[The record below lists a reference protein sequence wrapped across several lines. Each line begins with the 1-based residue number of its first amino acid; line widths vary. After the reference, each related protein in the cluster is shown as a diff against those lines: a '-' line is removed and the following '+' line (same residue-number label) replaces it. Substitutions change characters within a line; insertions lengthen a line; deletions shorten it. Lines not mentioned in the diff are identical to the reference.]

1 MLANHQVQAD
11 GWGPLVV
18 RRPQPHRLRTAGLEG
33 TLVKMVCWAWFCT
46 WSFEHHF
53 GKQFQTQCWWT
64 VMLAIF
70 NRVRILVWLTLAF
83 HLCPNGRVYIRKNV
97 QRSKMSYVYNSRSG
111 RQYKSLL
118 WTQTKTLSRCSTQF
132 PCFWL
137 YFPIVT
143 AFMGGDLALGFGGT
157 KHHCAEILRAEFS
170 QRPFLEKIPLSTQQ
184 FWWPF
189 FLF

>member
-1 MLANHQVQAD
+1 
-11 GWGPLVV
+11 
-18 RRPQPHRLRTAGLEG
+18 
-33 TLVKMVCWAWFCT
+33 
-46 WSFEHHF
+46 
-53 GKQFQTQCWWT
+53 
-64 VMLAIF
+64 
-70 NRVRILVWLTLAF
+70 
-83 HLCPNGRVYIRKNV
+83 
-97 QRSKMSYVYNSRSG
+97 MSYVYNSRSG

-170 QRPFLEKIPLSTQQ
+170 QRPFLEKNSIFHPTILMA
-184 FWWPF
+184 FFPF
-189 FLF
+189 LVIYVYFA